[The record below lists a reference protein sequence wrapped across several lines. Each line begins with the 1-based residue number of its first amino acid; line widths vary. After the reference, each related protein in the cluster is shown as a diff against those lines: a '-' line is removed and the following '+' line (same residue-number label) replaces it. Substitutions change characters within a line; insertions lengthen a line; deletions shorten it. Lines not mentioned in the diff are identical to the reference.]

1 MNNKFKGIYR
11 TESARRQ
18 KWDYRWDAGYFI
30 TICTKN
36 RHHFF
41 GEINHG
47 KMELSHLG
55 VLANVFWYEIL
66 NHTKSVRLDE
76 FVVMPNH
83 IHGILILQNGFPPP
97 DYFDVFDFN
106 LLEYDVSDN
115 FSSGHGRD
123 RACPVSTPTE
133 TNNQKI
139 LTGKNR
145 FQNPGKNSV
154 SSIIGSYKSSV
165 TKHANRLNFE
175 NGWQTRFHDHIIRT
189 RDEYLKIK
197 YYIRNN
203 PKNWEKDRFTNN

>member
-1 MNNKFKGIYR
+1 MNSKFKGIYR
-11 TESARRQ
+11 IESARRQ
-18 KWDYRWDAGYFI
+18 NWDYRWDAGYFI
-30 TICTKN
+30 TICTK
-36 RHHFF
+36 RRLDFF
-41 GEINHG
+41 GKINDS
-47 KMELSHLG
+47 KMELSHQG
-55 VLANVFWYEIL
+55 VLANVFWHEIPI
-66 NHTKSVRLDE
+66 HSKSVVLDE

-97 DYFDVFDFN
+97 DYFNVFDFN
-106 LLEYDVSDN
+106 LLSCDVSDN

-123 RACPVSTPTE
+123 RVCPVSTPTE

-145 FQNPGKNSV
+145 YQNPGKNSV

-165 TKHANRLNFE
+165 TKHANRLNLE
-175 NGWQTRFHDHIIRT
+175 NGWQTRFHDHIIRA

-203 PKNWEKDRFTNN
+203 PKNWEKDRFMNN